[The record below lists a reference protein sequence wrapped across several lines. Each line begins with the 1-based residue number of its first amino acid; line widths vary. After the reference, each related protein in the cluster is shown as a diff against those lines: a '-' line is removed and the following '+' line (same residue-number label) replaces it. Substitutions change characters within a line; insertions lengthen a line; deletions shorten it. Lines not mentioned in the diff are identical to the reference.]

1 MNFALNILINY
12 TTLPVILIIG
22 ILVAIDDYKEGKIK
36 NKRIL
41 LGIYLGLIYYAL
53 MVAITI
59 FGVYKIDKLLPFLN
73 KYELSY
79 LYFSKDYYLSV
90 ILNTLVAF
98 IFGFVLWH
106 FKLWAG
112 GDAKLFTL
120 YVFLLPLNFY
130 SNWYFKYWP
139 ALALLINICLPI
151 FVYLLI
157 KMLFYPIQLG
167 WSYLKNPALLK
178 EYYQKYKVDNKI
190 DKTKIRE
197 YFNTGVSFLVILIFF
212 QLLRTRVNEFLNP
225 YLGQMVTFSYFFM
238 GFVIFKP
245 LRALL
250 QKWVLIVF
258 SLVLLYFLFGF
269 IYFRAVVYSELHKL
283 FALQMIFMLSYFYIF
298 KYGRALGL
306 FLYNS
311 AEVKMIPIA
320 ELSSNVYINKD
331 YIRQIMGS
339 RTNLND
345 FKNSLDSV
353 LEEEDKDSL
362 FELIKQKIDKT
373 SKERQQYQIISL
385 FTHFRLDALPNLIK
399 TIYLHK
405 KKRESEKLFLEKILP
420 KLSEQQKRELNNILN
435 NTDEVKEF
443 LKTVRGKLTDEQAEK
458 LKAMIDQ
465 RNEEIKAQGLVP
477 IDKIILHK
485 TFSFAPFMLLGVL
498 ITIITRSSLIGLIYQ
513 YILHK

>member
-1 MNFALNILINY
+1 MFNINQVMNYLV
-12 TTLPVILIIG
+12 LPIILIIG
-22 ILVAIDDYKEGKIK
+22 LIITFGDLKEGKIK
-36 NKRIL
+36 NKWIKFGL
-41 LGIYLGLIYYAL
+41 IIGFTIYLFNIICLLIIKQDIAWQ
-53 MVAITI
+53 
-59 FGVYKIDKLLPFLN
+59 N
-73 KYELSY
+73 YEY
-79 LYFSKDYYLSV
+79 
-90 ILNTLVAF
+90 ILWNTLIAF

-151 FVYLLI
+151 FIYLLI

-225 YLGQMVTFSYFFM
+225 YLGQMVTVSYFFM

-250 QKWVLIVF
+250 GKRVLIVF

-269 IYFRAVVYSELHKL
+269 IYFRATVYSELHKL

-320 ELSSNVYINKD
+320 ELSSGVYINKD

-339 RTNLND
+339 RTNLNE
-345 FKNSLDSV
+345 FKNSLGSV
-353 LEEEDKDSL
+353 LEEDKNSL
-362 FELIKQKIDKT
+362 FELIKQKTDKT

-385 FTHFRLDALPNLIK
+385 FMHFRLDALPNLIK

-420 KLSEQQKRELNNILN
+420 KLSEQQKRELDNIIN
-435 NTDEVKEF
+435 NTDDVKEF
-443 LKTVRGKLTDEQAEK
+443 LKNVRGKLTAEQAEK

-498 ITIITRSSLIGLIYQ
+498 ITIVTKSSLIHLIYQ